1 MYLEVLSFE
10 EQLRVIWKEDE
21 EIVAIESA
29 LGAAVTNYSPLLTS
43 VGVGGVAGF
52 LIGFAIKK
60 VFKILA
66 IVAGVFFAVLI
77 YFEQQGMVNI
87 NWDKI
92 NGAYHGSLSTVTN
105 AITNNTSGGTG
116 GSHTTATSLL
126 PTLTNLGIPLTGST
140 AVGFVIGI
148 MKG

>member
-1 MYLEVLSFE
+1 M
-10 EQLRVIWKEDE
+10 
-21 EIVAIESA
+21 AIESA

-77 YFEQQGMVNI
+77 YLEQQGMVNI

-92 NGAYHGSLSTVTN
+92 NGAYHGVLSTVTGTIAN
-105 AITNNTSGGTG
+105 STAGIGGN
-116 GSHTTATSLL
+116 HTESIL
-126 PTLTNLGIPLTGST
+126 PTITNLGIPLTGSMAAGF
-140 AVGFVIGI
+140 AVGFLRS
-148 MKG
+148 

>member
-1 MYLEVLSFE
+1 MEIYLEVLSFE
-10 EQLRVIWKEDE
+10 EQL
-21 EIVAIESA
+21 SA

-77 YFEQQGMVNI
+77 YLEQQGMVNI

-92 NGAYHGSLSTVTN
+92 NGAYHGVLSTVTDTIAN
-105 AITNNTSGGTG
+105 STAGIEGN
-116 GSHTTATSLL
+116 HTESIL
-126 PTLTNLGIPLTGST
+126 PTITNLGIPLTGSMAAGF
-140 AVGFVIGI
+140 AVGFLRS
-148 MKG
+148 

>member
-1 MYLEVLSFE
+1 MLSKNKEGEVE
-10 EQLRVIWKEDE
+10 WK
-21 EIVAIESA
+21 VAIDSVLVAAAASA
-29 LGAAVTNYSPLLTS
+29 TNFSPLLTTA
-43 VGVGGVAGF
+43 GFGGLAGF
-52 LIGFAIKK
+52 LIGFVIKK
-60 VFKILA
+60 LFKILA
-66 IVAGVFFAVLI
+66 IIAGVFFAVLI
-77 YFEQQGMVNI
+77 YLEQQGMVNI

-92 NGAYHGSLSTVTN
+92 NTAYHGSLSTVTN
-105 AITNNTSGGTG
+105 AITNSTSGGMG